1 MSSSTPSSGSEP
13 PMPTATQLAAGALI
27 SAAAALGTPA
37 QAQAPSEHVRKYL
50 SEARVAGEGR
60 LTWFGFHV
68 YDARLYG
75 SAGFDT
81 AAPLAQPFVLEL
93 TYARK
98 LEGSAIAATSRD
110 EIERMAFGSAEQR
123 ARWFARMTELFPDVD
138 KGSRIAGVHQP
149 GAGARFYVDGRFA
162 GSIDEPEFARAFFS
176 IWLDPRTR
184 VPKLREQLL
193 GRGA

>member
-1 MSSSTPSSGSEP
+1 
-13 PMPTATQLAAGALI
+13 MPTASQFAAGALI
-27 SAAAALGTPA
+27 SAATALGTPA
-37 QAQAPSEHVRKYL
+37 LAQAPAEHVSKYL

-75 SAGFDT
+75 SSGFDP
-81 AAPLAQPFVLEL
+81 AAPFAQPFVLEL

-98 LEGSAIAATSRD
+98 LEGRAIATTSRD

-123 ARWFARMTELFPDVD
+123 GRWFSRMAELFPNVD
-138 KGSRIAGVHQP
+138 KGSRIAGVHLP
-149 GAGARFYVDGRFA
+149 GVGARFYIDGRFA
-162 GSIDEPEFARAFFS
+162 GSIDEPEFAHAFFA

-184 VPKLREQLL
+184 APKLREQLL